1 MTVATKDV
9 STVWLYQRYDCI
21 SYVTTCAHY
30 MTVSICKN
38 PVILTVIIYAK
49 VVGLSAQLIHHNI
62 QKRLGGG
69 GLYTHVQITRGFPL
83 KKMQV
88 QMSESW
94 TTLHV
99 KFKGKSY
106 CIHKTLLYVT

>member
-9 STVWLYQRYDCI
+9 FTAWLYQRYDCI

-49 VVGLSAQLIHHNI
+49 VVGLSAQLIRHNI

-69 GLYTHVQITRGFPL
+69 GAVHACTNYTGVPL
-83 KKMQV
+83 EKDASANV
-88 QMSESW
+88 
-94 TTLHV
+94 
-99 KFKGKSY
+99 
-106 CIHKTLLYVT
+106 